1 MQKEATLEHMPV
13 GIKTLAAR
21 KPLLV
26 GTIICVLAAMFY
38 MYEFILQVSTS
49 VMTNELMRDLGLNAA
64 SVGMVSAAYFFA
76 YTPMQLPAGLLYDRY
91 GPRALITIAILICAC
106 GALFFGLTTN
116 AFMASSG
123 RFFMGIGSAFSFIG
137 ALLLV
142 SRWFPP
148 QYFALIAGLVQLM
161 SSVGAITGQGPL
173 AIAIAH
179 WGWRHSIMALSII
192 GVLLAILVWL
202 IVRNSPSE
210 IQKQS
215 QQSVADKMN
224 EWQRLRQVCGNK
236 QTWLVGFYSFL
247 IWAPITVFTELWG
260 VPFLSSAYNLSKPVA
275 SAACA
280 MTWLAIGI
288 GSPLIGWWS
297 DRIGKRCL
305 PLSICAISGILA
317 ILVIAY
323 VPHLSM
329 GMLYVLLF
337 MFGFAAS
344 GQSLAFGLVK
354 DNNHPNVTGTAI
366 GFNNMSVVAG
376 GVLLQPLASWLVQ
389 LHWNGTMLGNA
400 PVYTAG
406 DYQASFFLLPV
417 CYLIALV
424 VSTRFLKETY
434 CKQQYETSTVAET
447 STHLSH

>member
-1 MQKEATLEHMPV
+1 MQKEAILEHSLASN
-13 GIKTLAAR
+13 TLAAR

-38 MYEFILQVSTS
+38 MYEFVLQVSTS

-76 YTPMQLPAGLLYDRY
+76 YTPMQLPAGLLFDRY

-116 AFMASSG
+116 AVMASAG

-173 AIAIAH
+173 AIAISH
-179 WGWRHSIMALSII
+179 WGWRHSIMALSIVGI
-192 GVLLAILVWL
+192 LLATLVWL
-202 IVRNSPSE
+202 VVRNSPNEVKTKQKATTSKISE
-210 IQKQS
+210 L
-215 QQSVADKMN
+215 A
-224 EWQRLRQVCGNK
+224 RLKEVCGNK
-236 QTWLVGFYSFL
+236 QTWLVGLYSFL

-260 VPFLSSAYNLSKPVA
+260 VPFLASAYGISKAAA

-280 MTWLAIGI
+280 MTWLGIGL
-288 GSPLIGWWS
+288 GSPLVGWWS
-297 DRIGKRCL
+297 DRMGKRCL
-305 PLSICAISGILA
+305 PLSVCAISGILS
-317 ILVIAY
+317 ILIIAY
-323 VPHLSM
+323 VPHLPFSLM
-329 GMLYVLLF
+329 YVLLF
-337 MFGFAAS
+337 TFGFAAA

-354 DNNHPNVTGTAI
+354 DNNRTDVTGTAI

-376 GVLLQPLASWLVQ
+376 GVLLQPLASWIVQ
-389 LHWNGTMLGNA
+389 FHWDGTMLGNA
-400 PVYTAG
+400 PIYTAG
-406 DYQASFFLLPV
+406 DYQSSFFLLPV
-417 CYLIALV
+417 CYLIALI
-424 VSTRFLKETY
+424 VSTKFLRETY
-434 CKQQYETSTVAET
+434 CRNQYEQETTATSSTVI
-447 STHLSH
+447 SH